1 MNDKNRNHIN
11 LLNQQ
16 HQFSYSSK
24 QVREMDGLLLILES
38 SKFDARNPLI
48 KEASIFALR
57 NLLEGNL
64 ENQRCIGELRMEGVA
79 ENPGL
84 AELGM
89 QAVQEGGKVRIVQQ
103 PHSPRDSPPPE
114 L

>member
-1 MNDKNRNHIN
+1 
-11 LLNQQ
+11 
-16 HQFSYSSK
+16 
-24 QVREMDGLLLILES
+24 MDGLLLILES

-57 NLLEGNL
+57 NLLEGNT
-64 ENQRCIGELRMEGVA
+64 ENQQRIKELRMDGVV
-79 ENPGL
+79 ESPGL

-89 QAVQEGGKVRIVQQ
+89 AAVEEEGKIKLVQR
-103 PHSPRDSPPPE
+103 PRSSSSPPPE

>member
-1 MNDKNRNHIN
+1 
-11 LLNQQ
+11 
-16 HQFSYSSK
+16 
-24 QVREMDGLLLILES
+24 MDGLLLILES

-84 AELGM
+84 ADLGM
-89 QAVQEGGKVRIVQQ
+89 KAVQDGGKVKIVQQ
-103 PHSPRDSPPPE
+103 NNSPRDSPPPE

>member
-1 MNDKNRNHIN
+1 MNA
-11 LLNQQ
+11 
-16 HQFSYSSK
+16 
-24 QVREMDGLLLILES
+24 LLLILETS
-38 SKFDARNPLI
+38 RFDARNPLI

-64 ENQRCIGELRMEGVA
+64 ENQRCIGELRMQGVA

-84 AELGM
+84 ADLGM
-89 QAVQEGGKVRIVQQ
+89 EAVQEGGKLKIVQQ
-103 PHSPRDSPPPE
+103 DRSRDSPPPE

>member
-1 MNDKNRNHIN
+1 
-11 LLNQQ
+11 
-16 HQFSYSSK
+16 
-24 QVREMDGLLLILES
+24 MDGLLLILES

-57 NLLEGNL
+57 NVLEGNI
-64 ENQRCIGELRMEGVA
+64 ENQRCITELRMEGVV
-79 ENPGL
+79 ESPGL

-89 QAVQEGGKVRIVQQ
+89 EAVQEEGKVRLVQR
-103 PHSPRDSPPPE
+103 PPPPSSSPGSPPPE